1 METSNMA
8 PTEPGARA
16 LEGIV
21 VLDIAG
27 QFGNYA
33 GKMFADLGA
42 DVILVEPP
50 AGACTRAMAPHLN
63 GRSDCEAS
71 LVYQYQN
78 INKRGMVLDLDRP
91 EGQDVFRSLVRG
103 AHLVIE
109 SERPGVMQ
117 SRGLGYEALREIR
130 PELVMASITPFGQQG
145 PYAQWQAEDIVG
157 LAMGGM
163 LYLGGYFD
171 GAPTA
176 VFGDQA
182 ISAAHV
188 FTAVGAMAAVYE
200 AETSSS
206 GQHID
211 VSMQECVVMGME
223 NAVQFFD
230 LEGSIRKR
238 TAGQQR
244 LAGTGV
250 FECKD
255 GYIYL
260 MAGGIGNNRFWGVTT
275 QWLIDEGVAGA
286 ETLKQPCWTDQDFLG
301 SLDAKQQFNDIF
313 NSYAMAHTKS
323 ELQAMGR
330 ARRIP
335 MAPIR
340 DASDLKDNE
349 QLAYRGYFVDVAG
362 SDGTPLRMPG
372 APYKLGATPWTLR
385 HGAPRL
391 GQHTAEI
398 CAQFGIG
405 QARASQLLEQGVL
418 A

>member
-1 METSNMA
+1 MESSNMA
-8 PTEPGARA
+8 RNEPGASA

-27 QFGNYA
+27 RFGNYS
-33 GKMFADLGA
+33 GKMFAGLGA
-42 DVILVEPP
+42 DVILVEP
-50 AGACTRAMAPHLN
+50 AGGGRTRGMAPMLN
-63 GRSDCEAS
+63 GRDDCEAS
-71 LVYQYQN
+71 LVHQYQN
-78 INKRGMVLDLDRP
+78 VDKRSIVLDLDSKD
-91 EGQDVFRSLVRG
+91 GQDVFRTLVKG

-109 SERPGVMQ
+109 SERPGVMEA
-117 SRGLGYEALREIR
+117 RGLGHQALREIR
-130 PELVMASITPFGQQG
+130 PEIVMASISPFGQQG
-145 PYAQWQAEDIVG
+145 PYAQWQAEDIVC

-163 LYLGGYFD
+163 LYLGGYYD
-171 GAPTA
+171 GAPMA

-182 ISAAHV
+182 VSAAHV
-188 FTAVGAMAAVYE
+188 FGAVAAMAAVYE
-200 AETSSS
+200 AEDSRS

-211 VSMQECVVMGME
+211 ISMQECVLMGME
-223 NAVQFFD
+223 NAVQFYD
-230 LEGSIRKR
+230 LEGTIRKR

-255 GYIYL
+255 GYVYL

-275 QWLIDEGVAGA
+275 QWLMDEKMPGA
-286 ETLKQPCWTDQDFLG
+286 EELTRPNWTDQDFLATTA
-301 SLDAKQQFNDIF
+301 AKDQFNGIF
-313 NSYAMAHTKS
+313 NAFAKAHTKS

-330 ARRIP
+330 ERRIP
-335 MAPIR
+335 IAPIR

-372 APYKLGATPWTLR
+372 APYKLEGTPWSVR

-405 QARASQLLEQGVL
+405 TGRVAQLQQQGVL